1 MVGVERRALGRQVF
15 TAPSNTAVDLQVQ
28 RLVLFFCSTKR
39 VREKKTNEPK
49 IRQDHNVYN
58 VLSGFQ
64 THTCT
69 SSSMTDLASK
79 LNISKPTSHTQT
91 HVRWHKKREKELFK
105 ITA

>member
-1 MVGVERRALGRQVF
+1 MVGVERRTLGRQVF

-39 VREKKTNEPK
+39 VREKTNEPK

-64 THTCT
+64 TNTCT

-79 LNISKPTSHTQT
+79 LNIRK
-91 HVRWHKKREKELFK
+91 
-105 ITA
+105 